1 MKVLSLVVLCLA
13 VFACATTYNPRYYYS
28 NIEVANLTGETIRN
42 VKVQIGPEGRTL
54 ECAEVTNNRLC
65 QQRYVKRVYPNA
77 MIQLSWQSSDG
88 QQMSAQ
94 MNPSVPLTLVPS
106 QSLRVMMDIAE
117 DGSVK
122 FYFKQDDARLGG

>member
-1 MKVLSLVVLCLA
+1 MKTLTLVALCLA
-13 VFACATTYNPRYYYS
+13 VSACVTSYNPRYYYS
-28 NIEVANLTGETIRN
+28 NIEVANLTGDTIRN

-65 QQRYVKRVYPNA
+65 QQRYSKRIYPKA
-77 MIQLSWQSSDG
+77 MIQLNWQTSDG

-106 QSLRVMMDIAE
+106 HSLRVMMDIAA